1 MILLFNTKVL
11 KSGDWMK
18 KGFNKIL
25 ILEIIL
31 LIFLLFNSF
40 VFKIANMYVISGIML
55 PFLIL
60 MIVLNGFEKDN
71 YRYKKDVLLNII
83 IFLLMYY
90 FITYFLGLFSGF
102 VKSSYSLSFI
112 NIIKNTF
119 PVIALIL
126 ISELM
131 RYVLFNK
138 TKRNLPCLIIGCL
151 LFVMVDV
158 NTMVHIYDVKTAL
171 GITKMICLVVFPSI
185 TKNIFLT
192 YLTMKVGYK
201 NGIIYRLIT
210 ELSTYLL
217 PIFPDFGE
225 YINVL
230 LKTVLPIAIM
240 ARLNNMFNYYSVRKI
255 KDSRYNNRKLVLYS
269 VITFALLTIV
279 LLTSGLFTY
288 QALTIGSGSMSPA
301 IEKGDVIVLKSMKNE
316 EARKIKKGDVLVYNH
331 DNKIIVHRVIKKS
344 NNGETISF
352 KTKGDYNNTKDSW
365 TVKQEDV
372 IGIVKFRIRWIGM
385 PTVALNE
392 LLNK

>member
-352 KTKGDYNNTKDSW
+352 KTKGDYNNAKDSW

>member
-1 MILLFNTKVL
+1 
-11 KSGDWMK
+11 MK
-18 KGFNKIL
+18 KIYFNKIL
-25 ILEIIL
+25 IVEIIL
-31 LIFLLFNSF
+31 LVCLLFNSF

-255 KDSRYNNRKLVLYS
+255 KDSRYNSRKLILYS
-269 VITFALLTIV
+269 VITFALLLIV
-279 LLTSGLFTY
+279 VLTSGLFTY

-301 IEKGDVIVLKSMKNE
+301 IEKGDVIVLRSMKNE

-352 KTKGDYNNTKDSW
+352 KTKGDYNNAKDSW
-365 TVKQEDV
+365 IVKQEEV
-372 IGIVKFRIRWIGM
+372 IGIVKFRIRWVGM

>member
-119 PVIALIL
+119 PVIVLIL

-210 ELSTYLL
+210 EISTYLL

-255 KDSRYNNRKLVLYS
+255 KDSRYNSRKLVLYS
-269 VITFALLTIV
+269 FITFALLTIV

-288 QALTIGSGSMSPA
+288 QALTIGSGSMSPT
-301 IEKGDVIVLKSMKNE
+301 IEKGDVIILKSMKNE

-352 KTKGDYNNTKDSW
+352 KTKGDYNNAKDSW
-365 TVKQEDV
+365 IVKQEDV
-372 IGIVKFRIRWIGM
+372 IGIVKFRIRWVGM

>member
-210 ELSTYLL
+210 EISTYLL

-352 KTKGDYNNTKDSW
+352 KTKGDYNNAKDSW

-372 IGIVKFRIRWIGM
+372 IGIVKFRIRWVGM

>member
-1 MILLFNTKVL
+1 MLFNTKVL

-151 LFVMVDV
+151 LFVMVDGW
-158 NTMVHIYDVKTAL
+158 NLIVK
-171 GITKMICLVVFPSI
+171 S
-185 TKNIFLT
+185 
-192 YLTMKVGYK
+192 
-201 NGIIYRLIT
+201 LIT
-210 ELSTYLL
+210 
-217 PIFPDFGE
+217 
-225 YINVL
+225 
-230 LKTVLPIAIM
+230 
-240 ARLNNMFNYYSVRKI
+240 
-255 KDSRYNNRKLVLYS
+255 
-269 VITFALLTIV
+269 
-279 LLTSGLFTY
+279 
-288 QALTIGSGSMSPA
+288 
-301 IEKGDVIVLKSMKNE
+301 
-316 EARKIKKGDVLVYNH
+316 
-331 DNKIIVHRVIKKS
+331 
-344 NNGETISF
+344 SF
-352 KTKGDYNNTKDSW
+352 S
-365 TVKQEDV
+365 
-372 IGIVKFRIRWIGM
+372 
-385 PTVALNE
+385 
-392 LLNK
+392 

>member
-1 MILLFNTKVL
+1 
-11 KSGDWMK
+11 MK
-18 KGFNKIL
+18 KIYFNKIL
-25 ILEIIL
+25 IVEIIL
-31 LIFLLFNSF
+31 LVCLLFNSF

-255 KDSRYNNRKLVLYS
+255 KDSRYNSRKLVLYS
-269 VITFALLTIV
+269 VITFALLLIV
-279 LLTSGLFTY
+279 VLTSGLFTY

-301 IEKGDVIVLKSMKNE
+301 IEKGDVIVLRSMKNE

-344 NNGETISF
+344 NNDETISF
-352 KTKGDYNNTKDSW
+352 KTKGDYNNAKDSW

>member
-210 ELSTYLL
+210 EISTYLL

-269 VITFALLTIV
+269 VITFSLLTIV

-301 IEKGDVIVLKSMKNE
+301 IEKGDVIILKGMKNE

-344 NNGETISF
+344 NNGKTISF

-372 IGIVKFRIRWIGM
+372 IGIVKFRIRWVGM